1 MIVFSFFGL
10 LIDPFRLQQSFQTAS
25 YTVLL
30 QRIIAKQ
37 AKLKPTLE
45 IKDEDNGHND
55 NDITENRS
63 H

>member
-1 MIVFSFFGL
+1 LPL
-10 LIDPFRLQQSFQTAS
+10 LITCLVSSMVAQVLGGQPI

-37 AKLKPTLE
+37 AKLKQTLE
-45 IKDEDNGHND
+45 IKDEENGQNY